1 MKPENVF
8 VDRDGFVKLGDF
20 GFAKVLEGQGRTYT
34 FCGTPGYVA
43 PENILA
49 HGYNQSVDWW
59 GLGVLLY
66 VLLTGRQ
73 PFSSPRTEDPM
84 AVMRRIVDEGW
95 AVKYPPY
102 LSAAA
107 KVMMMGGGGGG

>member
-1 MKPENVF
+1 MNEC
-8 VDRDGFVKLGDF
+8 VKAETIQVGPKM
-20 GFAKVLEGQGRTYT
+20 AMPSIKHMVVQVLEESGRTYT

-49 HGYNQSVDWW
+49 KGYNISVDWW

-73 PFSSPRTEDPM
+73 PFSSTMRTRM
-84 AVMRRIVDEGW
+84 
-95 AVKYPPY
+95 
-102 LSAAA
+102 
-107 KVMMMGGGGGG
+107 